1 MNSLSGSPAISP
13 ETADLPH
20 AANPPHMD
28 GPDETAAVAAAPSL
42 LIVDDVEDNRII
54 LARRFQRR
62 GFDIVEASGGEE
74 ALALIAARRFD
85 TVMLDVMMPE
95 MDGIEV
101 LRRIR
106 TAHSASAL
114 PVIMVTAKSQSED
127 VVAALALGAN
137 DYVTKPVD
145 FNVALARVNSQ
156 IERKRAEQEA
166 QSTAERLRRMNQ
178 ELEARVSERTA
189 TLVAANLRLEN
200 EIAQR
205 EKTEARN
212 QYLARHDIL
221 TDLGNRLLFNETLST
236 AFAADST
243 ETRKVCVLFIDL
255 DGFKGVNDGLGHAI
269 GDALLRI
276 VATRLLEAA
285 GDGDRLARLGGDEF
299 ALMTWCDGTVDA
311 PATLAAR
318 LIEALRQS
326 VEIGGNP
333 VHIGAS
339 IGIAIEDAQFHT
351 PEDLVKAADMAMYR
365 AKMDG
370 GGIWRLF
377 DPAMD
382 ACAQARRMLEI
393 DLRNALSEGELAMFY
408 QPLLD
413 LRTKSITGFEALM
426 RWRHPERGYVSPAD
440 FIPVAEDLGLI
451 VPLGEWAL
459 REACMEAAKWPP
471 HTRIAVNL
479 SPIQFQRG
487 QIVATVVSVLA
498 ASGLAA
504 ERLELEITESVMLE
518 KSAQNIETL
527 QKLRE
532 LGVRIA
538 MDDFGTGYSSLSY
551 LRSFPFDKIKIDQS
565 FIRDIDR
572 DVESRAIVSAITALG
587 TSFGVTI
594 TAEGVETQ
602 EQFDQLSVNGCVE
615 AQGRLFSM
623 PVPATSVAQL
633 FLDFSKPPESD

>member
-1 MNSLSGSPAISP
+1 MNFVHANTAVVLGTAEPEPAGL
-13 ETADLPH
+13 AGALPR
-20 AANPPHMD
+20 
-28 GPDETAAVAAAPSL
+28 L
-42 LIVDDVEDNRII
+42 LIVDDVRDNRAI

-62 GFDIVEASGGEE
+62 GYEIVEASSGAE
-74 ALALIAARRFD
+74 ALALIAAGEFD

-106 TAHSASAL
+106 ALHSASTL
-114 PVIMVTAKSQSED
+114 PVIMVTARSQSED

-156 IERKRAEQEA
+156 IERKRAEQKA
-166 QSTAERLRRMNQ
+166 QLSAERLRRMND
-178 ELEARVSERTA
+178 ELEQRVSERTA
-189 TLVAANLRLEN
+189 NLVAANLRLEN

-205 EKTEARN
+205 QKSEARN

-221 TDLGNRLLFNETLST
+221 TGLGNRLLFNELLAK
-236 AFAADST
+236 AFAGEIADG
-243 ETRKVCVLFIDL
+243 RKICVLFIDL
-255 DGFKGVNDGLGHAI
+255 DGFKAVNDALGHAI
-269 GDALLRI
+269 GDALLRL
-276 VATRLLEAA
+276 VASRLGEAL
-285 GDGDRLARLGGDEF
+285 GDCDRLARLGGDEF
-299 ALMTWCDGTVDA
+299 ALMSWCDSTVA
-311 PATLAAR
+311 EPAAIAER
-318 LIEALRQS
+318 LIEALARPL
-326 VEIGGNP
+326 EIGGHI

-339 IGIAIEDAQFHT
+339 IGIAIEDAQFRT

-365 AKMDG
+365 AKADG
-370 GGIWRLF
+370 RGVWRLF

-393 DLRNALSEGELAMFY
+393 DLRNALNEGELTMFY

-413 LRTKSITGFEALM
+413 LKTKSITGFEALM
-426 RWRHPERGYVSPAD
+426 RWRHPERGNVSPAE

-459 REACMEAAKWPP
+459 REACMEAMKWPP
-471 HTRIAVNL
+471 HTRVAVNL
-479 SPIQFQRG
+479 SPIQFLRG
-487 QIVATVVSVLA
+487 QIVTSVLSALA

-504 ERLELEITESVMLE
+504 QRLELEITESVMLE
-518 KSAQNIETL
+518 KSSHNIETL
-527 QKLRE
+527 QQLRE

-565 FIRDIDR
+565 FIRDIGKDA
-572 DVESRAIVSAITALG
+572 ESQAIVNAITALG

-602 EQFDQLSVNGCVE
+602 EQFDKLSANGCIEV
-615 AQGRLFSM
+615 QGKLFSM
-623 PVPATSVAQL
+623 PVPASAVAQL
-633 FLDFSKPPESD
+633 LLAYPRRSEADV

>member
-1 MNSLSGSPAISP
+1 MPPWPPIIPLWLSEARTM
-13 ETADLPH
+13 TA
-20 AANPPHMD
+20 MD
-28 GPDETAAVAAAPSL
+28 GLRAADTGEAQEGALVAALPRL
-42 LIVDDVEDNRII
+42 LIVDDVEDNRNI

-62 GFDIVEASGGEE
+62 GFDIVEASSGKD
-74 ALALIAARRFD
+74 ALALIAARSFD

-106 TAHSASAL
+106 AEHSASAL
-114 PVIMVTAKSQSED
+114 PVIMVTARSQSED
-127 VVAALALGAN
+127 VVAALSLGAN

-145 FNVALARVNSQ
+145 FSVALARVNSQ
-156 IERKRAEQEA
+156 IERKRAEEQA
-166 QSTAERLRRMNQ
+166 QVSAERLRLMNA
-178 ELEARVSERTA
+178 ELEQRVTERTA
-189 TLVAANLRLEN
+189 NLLAANLRLEN

-205 EKTEARN
+205 QKSEARN

-221 TDLGNRLLFNETLST
+221 TGLGNRLLFNETLSR
-236 AFAADST
+236 AFADAPL
-243 ETRKVCVLFIDL
+243 EARKVCVLFIDL

-269 GDALLRI
+269 GDGLLRL
-276 VATRLLEAA
+276 VASRLRDAV
-285 GDGDRLARLGGDEF
+285 GDGERLARLGGDEF
-299 ALMTWCDGTVDA
+299 ALMTWCDGTVEE
-311 PATLAAR
+311 PAAIAAR
-318 LIEALRQS
+318 LIDALA
-326 VEIGGNP
+326 VPVDIGGHT

-339 IGIAIEDAQFHT
+339 IGIAIEDAQFRT
-351 PEDLVKAADMAMYR
+351 PEDLIKAADMAMYR
-365 AKMDG
+365 SKTDG
-370 GGIWRLF
+370 RGVWRLF

-393 DLRNALSEGELAMFY
+393 DLRNALNEGELTMFY

-413 LRTKSITGFEALM
+413 LKTKSITGFEALM

-459 REACMEAAKWPP
+459 REACMEAVKWPAP
-471 HTRIAVNL
+471 IRIAVNL
-479 SPIQFQRG
+479 SPIQFLRG
-487 QIVATVVSVLA
+487 QIVASVVSALA
-498 ASGLAA
+498 SSGLPAQ
-504 ERLELEITESVMLE
+504 RLELEITESVMLE
-518 KSAQNIETL
+518 KSSTNIETL
-527 QKLRE
+527 QQLRE

-565 FIRDIDR
+565 FIRDIGD
-572 DVESRAIVSAITALG
+572 DVESQAIVSAITALG

-602 EQFDQLSVNGCVE
+602 
-615 AQGRLFSM
+615 
-623 PVPATSVAQL
+623 
-633 FLDFSKPPESD
+633 

>member
-1 MNSLSGSPAISP
+1 MNPLNGSPAIP
-13 ETADLPH
+13 PLAEQADESVPR
-20 AANPPHMD
+20 
-28 GPDETAAVAAAPSL
+28 AAVPSL

-62 GFDIVEASGGEE
+62 GFDIVEASGGKE
-74 ALALIAARRFD
+74 ALALIAARSFD

-106 TAHSASAL
+106 AEHSASAL
-114 PVIMVTAKSQSED
+114 PVIMVTARSQSED
-127 VVAALALGAN
+127 VVSALALGAN

-166 QSTAERLRRMNQ
+166 QSSAERLRRMNE
-178 ELEARVSERTA
+178 ELEQRVNERTA
-189 TLVAANLRLEN
+189 NLIAANLRLEN
-200 EIAQR
+200 EIVQR
-205 EKTEARN
+205 ERSEARN

-221 TDLGNRLLFNETLST
+221 TGLGNRLLFSETLT
-236 AFAADST
+236 KAFAAGPE
-243 ETRKVCVLFIDL
+243 ETRRVCVLFIDL

-269 GDALLRI
+269 GDALLRV
-276 VATRLLEAA
+276 VASRLREAT
-285 GDGDRLARLGGDEF
+285 GDNERLARLGGDEF
-299 ALMTWCDGTVDA
+299 AVMTWCDGSVGE
-311 PATLAAR
+311 PAALANR
-318 LIEALRQS
+318 LIEALGRP

-339 IGIAIEDAQFHT
+339 IGIAIEDAQFKT

-370 GGIWRLF
+370 RGIWRLF

-393 DLRNALSEGELAMFY
+393 DLRNALNEGELAMFY

-413 LRTKSITGFEALM
+413 LKTKSIIGFEALM

-459 REACMEAAKWPP
+459 REACMEAVKWPP

-479 SPIQFQRG
+479 SPIQFLRG
-487 QIVATVVSVLA
+487 HIVTSVVSALA

-518 KSAQNIETL
+518 KTSHNMDTL
-527 QKLRE
+527 RKLRE

-551 LRSFPFDKIKIDQS
+551 LRNFPFDKIKIDQS
-565 FIRDIDR
+565 FIRDIGN

-602 EQFDQLSVNGCVE
+602 EQFDQLSADGCIEV
-615 AQGRLFSM
+615 QGRLFSM
-623 PVPATSVAQL
+623 PVPAAAVAQL
-633 FLDFSKPPESD
+633 LLDYPNLEENE